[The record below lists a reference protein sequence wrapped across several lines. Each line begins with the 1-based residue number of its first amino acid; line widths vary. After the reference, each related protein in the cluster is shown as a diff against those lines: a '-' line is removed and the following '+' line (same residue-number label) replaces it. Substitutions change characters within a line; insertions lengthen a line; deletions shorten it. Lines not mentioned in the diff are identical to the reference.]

1 MRRARGFVFVVTL
14 ISAALVSDDAAALD
28 RLAPYRALRHT
39 PAGDRLLEIARGV
52 LSGTEDAATPAA
64 PGDRAAPAKLEVLPA
79 PPPALIVTLRNGP
92 VTRACVGQEPPA
104 SGDLAEA
111 VRRLAAE
118 ARTGD
123 RRRPPVR
130 AEELESL
137 SVVIGFADAGIPL
150 QHVSELDPGREGL
163 LIETDRGRV
172 AFLPGEAR
180 TVSWAMREARRI
192 GVLAGAESN
201 ARVYRFDV
209 VTLSESA
216 RLPVRRK
223 EPQANAEDP

>member
-1 MRRARGFVFVVTL
+1 MTALAKRRRFVFAATL
-14 ISAALVSDDAAALD
+14 IAAALVSDDAAALD
-28 RLAPYRALRHT
+28 RLAAYRALPHT
-39 PAGDRLLEIARGV
+39 PAGDHLLEVARGAMT
-52 LSGTEDAATPAA
+52 GADGGAQ
-64 PGDRAAPAKLEVLPA
+64 PAKVDPLPP

-137 SVVIGFADAGIPL
+137 SVVLGFADSGIPL
-150 QHVSELDPGREGL
+150 KHVSELDPGREGL

-209 VTLSESA
+209 VTLSEPA
-216 RLPVRRK
+216 RLPARRK
-223 EPQANAEDP
+223 EPQANAEP

>member
-1 MRRARGFVFVVTL
+1 MRRARRFVFAVTL
-14 ISAALVSDDAAALD
+14 VSAALVSDDAAALD

-39 PAGDRLLEIARGV
+39 PAGDHLLEIARDV
-52 LSGTEDAATPAA
+52 MSGADGATA
-64 PGDRAAPAKLEVLPA
+64 PGDAAVPVKLETFPA

-137 SVVIGFADAGIPL
+137 SVVIGFADVGIPL
-150 QHVSELDPGREGL
+150 KHVSELDPGREGL

-209 VTLSESA
+209 VTLSEPA

>member
-1 MRRARGFVFVVTL
+1 MKRVRRFVFVTTL
-14 ISAALVSDDAAALD
+14 LATVVISHDAAALD

-39 PAGDRLLEIARGV
+39 AAGDRLLEIARDVMTG
-52 LSGTEDAATPAA
+52 GDAGGAPATATL
-64 PGDRAAPAKLEVLPA
+64 PAKLDALPA

-111 VRRLAAE
+111 VRRLAGE

-137 SVVIGFADAGIPL
+137 SVVLGFADSAIPL
-150 QHVSELDPGREGL
+150 KHVSELDPGREGL

-192 GVLAGAESN
+192 GVLAGPEAN

-209 VTLSESA
+209 VTLSEPA

>member
-1 MRRARGFVFVVTL
+1 MTALVKRRWFVFAATL
-14 ISAALVSDDAAALD
+14 VAAALVSDDAAALD
-28 RLAPYRALRHT
+28 RLAAYRALPHT
-39 PAGDRLLEIARGV
+39 PAGDRLLEVARGAMTGADGGASSAGA
-52 LSGTEDAATPAA
+52 L
-64 PGDRAAPAKLEVLPA
+64 PAKLDPLPP

-130 AEELESL
+130 VEELESL
-137 SVVIGFADAGIPL
+137 SVVLGFADSGIPL
-150 QHVSELDPGREGL
+150 KHVSELDPGREGL

-209 VTLSESA
+209 VTLSEPS

-223 EPQANAEDP
+223 DPQANAEDP